1 MIKKYKYV
9 YDKQSGHFIK
19 KLNEDDSNVTT
30 DTQQET
36 KPTEQKPEENKETSS
51 SFKSVESD
59 EVIQKLNIQIQQNE
73 KKFQDDLN
81 TQNKLLDAAKA
92 NASKKAPQGIYD
104 PVATDPD
111 VLNIMKKITD
121 MTKQHAIDKANFE
134 YQKITQL
141 QKLSQT
147 NESYYKIPEKYKGLN
162 ESNIHTAKI
171 YMGNLIA
178 PDEDHILKGMADFKR
193 AFKETNLL
201 YGKDRQGYF
210 VIAVDKDDFDTLSD
224 TLEELIKVAGKSFYD
239 IKKIDHNVFSPSN
252 IDKLITRFIKSKEG
266 RFDPIEV
273 EYIDNNNE
281 ENYTSYSHNG
291 QHSLCAKSYFDH
303 RKWAN
308 FHQYVDLYQELVR
321 IGYKDLEVLNK
332 DWKIMKSFAVEDH
345 FGYYVNE
352 IEAQISKDR

>member
-9 YDKQSGHFIK
+9 YDRQSGHFIK

-30 DTQQET
+30 DTEQET
-36 KPTEQKPEENKETSS
+36 KPTEQKPEENKDSSS

-59 EVIQKLNIQIQQNE
+59 EVIQKLNAQIQDNE

-81 TQNKLLDAAKA
+81 TQNKLLDAAKV
-92 NASKKAPQGIYD
+92 NASKKTPHGIYD

-111 VLNIMKKITD
+111 VLNIMKKIND

-134 YQKITQL
+134 DQKLAQL

-171 YMGNLIA
+171 YLGNLIA

-224 TLEELIKVAGKSFYD
+224 TLEETGYLRDEI
-239 IKKIDHNVFSPSN
+239 IDTIMPQ
-252 IDKLITRFIKSKEG
+252 L
-266 RFDPIEV
+266 FDRHEMI
-273 EYIDNNNE
+273 
-281 ENYTSYSHNG
+281 
-291 QHSLCAKSYFDH
+291 Q
-303 RKWAN
+303 
-308 FHQYVDLYQELVR
+308 
-321 IGYKDLEVLNK
+321 
-332 DWKIMKSFAVEDH
+332 
-345 FGYYVNE
+345 
-352 IEAQISKDR
+352 